1 MNDQTVDPEDQYF
14 AAEDVEKLRRLA
26 REQKQKLEQ
35 EERER
40 LRALHHMKCPKCGL
54 DLETLHMKDGNV
66 DVDVCVGCHGV
77 WLDAG
82 ELEQLQKQPR
92 DPHRTFMGA
101 VLNIFRGK

>member
-26 REQKQKLEQ
+26 LEQKQKLEV

-54 DLETLHMKDGNV
+54 DLQPLQIKDGNV
-66 DVDVCVGCHGV
+66 EVDVCMGCHGV

-82 ELEQLQKQPR
+82 ELEQLQKNPK
-92 DPHRTFMGA
+92 DPHRTFMGS
-101 VLNIFRGK
+101 VLNLFRGK